1 MRTTYEKFLAQKERM
16 KIESG
21 FHVDLNDL
29 NSKLFP
35 FQKYAVQLALKKGK
49 FALIEDCGMGKTFQQ
64 TEWAWQVYKHTG
76 RPVLILAPLCVSMQT
91 IEQMKEFGYKIRE
104 YDGSDFPIQI
114 TNYEQLKNIDTSIF
128 AGVVLDESSILKN
141 YEGKMKN
148 LIMEKFSKTPYKL
161 ACTATPAPL
170 S

>member
-1 MRTTYEKFLAQKERM
+1 M
-16 KIESG
+16 
-21 FHVDLNDL
+21 
-29 NSKLFP
+29 
-35 FQKYAVQLALKKGK
+35 
-49 FALIEDCGMGKTFQQ
+49 IEDCGMGKTFQQ

-161 ACTATPAPL
+161 ACTATPAPNDPMEYGNHSEFL
-170 S
+170 DVMTRNEMLAMYFVHDSSDTSKWRIKGHAVGKCL